1 MNFNIKKYYW
11 FLLLLFLSIGCED
24 KINTAESSETQ
35 FSITFDIGKNDRV
48 LDIEQTNDN
57 GYIILLNNQ
66 SSSLGPN
73 HTGGYFLLKID
84 QNGIKKQIVELDT
97 ITFCVYTEAGQ
108 IIDGSYI
115 VRGFYVTGDTPPPNI
130 MPGDVLRI
138 NYDFTN
144 QIQNF
149 ETISKGKFN
158 PNGYTSLRSELSII
172 WDPFTSI
179 INHKMSNVLWTGDT
193 LWASDDILPEILTV
207 DSNFSAY
214 NQASIHLDVAVITD
228 EGGCILMG
236 QNDGSLHLAKINPE
250 GNVEWVK
257 IIENGSY
264 DEVNV
269 DGNAFLFDHIEQTID
284 GGYIISGVNLMKLS
298 SQGEFEW
305 INENPIEVDDIIN
318 NDFDVRQMNDGGY
331 LLSGYYPNNDL
342 ENGVPYIIKTDNLG
356 NVVSRVDFTDFL
368 PPTRFEAT
376 NDGGYIFSASYDL
389 GNGDTDVA
397 IIKFDSD
404 GHLLEL
410 GI

>member
-11 FLLLLFLSIGCED
+11 FSLLLFLSIGCED

-57 GYIILLNNQ
+57 GYIILLNNE
-66 SSSLGPN
+66 SNSID
-73 HTGGYFLLKID
+73 HTGSYFLLKID
-84 QNGIKKQIVELDT
+84 QYGIEEQLERLDT
-97 ITFCVYTEAGQ
+97 TIYSGYNEVGQ
-108 IIDGSYI
+108 INDESYI
-115 VRGFYVTGDTPPPNI
+115 VKGFYQTGEYPDNWV
-130 MPGDVLRI
+130 GNVLRI
-138 NYDFTN
+138 NSDLTN
-144 QIQNF
+144 QTQNY
-149 ETISKGKFN
+149 ETLYDGKFN
-158 PNGYTSLRSELSII
+158 SDGYTSLLIESSII
-172 WDPFTSI
+172 WDPFTVVT
-179 INHKMSNVLWTGDT
+179 HYKLSNVSWTGDT

-264 DEVNV
+264 DKVNV

-284 GGYIISGVNLMKLS
+284 GGYIISGANLMKLS
-298 SQGEFEW
+298 PQGEFEW

-318 NDFDVRQMNDGGY
+318 TDFDVRQMNDGSY
-331 LLSGYYPNNDL
+331 LLAGYYPNNDL

-397 IIKFDSD
+397 IIKFNSD
-404 GHLLEL
+404 GHMLEL
-410 GI
+410 GN

>member
-11 FLLLLFLSIGCED
+11 FLLLLFLSNGCED
-24 KINTAESSETQ
+24 NINNAESSETL
-35 FSITFDIGKNDRV
+35 FSVTFDIGKNDRV

-57 GYIILLNNQ
+57 GYIILLNNI
-66 SSSLGPN
+66 SNSPN
-73 HTGGYFLLKID
+73 HTGSYFLLKID
-84 QNGIKKQIVELDT
+84 QYGIQEQLVRLDT
-97 ITFCVYTEAGQ
+97 TLYSGYDAVGQ
-108 IIDGSYI
+108 INDGNYI
-115 VRGFYVTGDTPPPNI
+115 AKGFFQDEFPDNWVGN
-130 MPGDVLRI
+130 VLRI
-138 NYDFTN
+138 NSDLTN
-144 QIQNF
+144 QTQNY
-149 ETISKGKFN
+149 ESLHVGKFN
-158 PNGYTSLRSELSII
+158 SEGYTWLVRESSVI
-172 WDPFTSI
+172 WDPFTLIHNDKLS
-179 INHKMSNVLWTGDT
+179 SALWTGDT
-193 LWASDDILPEILTV
+193 LWVSEYILSEIVAV

-214 NQASIHLDVAVITD
+214 NQSYYNLSVAVITV

-284 GGYIISGVNLMKLS
+284 GGYIISGANLMKLS
-298 SQGEFEW
+298 PQGEFEW

-318 NDFDVRQMNDGGY
+318 TDFDVRQMNDGSY
-331 LLSGYYPNNDL
+331 LLAGYYPNNDL

-368 PPTRFEAT
+368 PPIRFEAT

-389 GNGDTDVA
+389 DNGDTDVA
-397 IIKFDSD
+397 IIKFNSD
-404 GHLLEL
+404 GNMLEL
-410 GI
+410 VN